1 MKSKTRETWKLLR
14 KASGAYTCVEWW
26 GEFERLWIGM
36 TGLMSGCWAGVGRV
50 TVSIWAGSLDPLW
63 PFSGDWEDMK
73 TQRVEREWR
82 DQDPQETWQG
92 FSNTA
97 TYDYGAG

>member
-1 MKSKTRETWKLLR
+1 M
-14 KASGAYTCVEWW
+14 
-26 GEFERLWIGM
+26 
-36 TGLMSGCWAGVGRV
+36 
-50 TVSIWAGSLDPLW
+50 SIWAGSLDPLW

-97 TYDYGAG
+97 T

>member
-1 MKSKTRETWKLLR
+1 
-14 KASGAYTCVEWW
+14 
-26 GEFERLWIGM
+26 M

-73 TQRVEREWR
+73 TQSGEGVEGPRSPG
-82 DQDPQETWQG
+82 DM
-92 FSNTA
+92 
-97 TYDYGAG
+97 AGVQ